1 MKHVTDSLSAYLDD
15 ELSSQERADVETHLH
30 ACPECSSTLEE
41 LRHVISAA
49 ARATTDDTAPQHDLW
64 TGIRA
69 RIEAPAPNVLKALAL
84 SVVEGRRRR
93 SLALSGVEGLAG
105 WQVTLSVPQLAAA
118 AVLLMAVS
126 GGTAW
131 LLRGASP
138 AGTVP
143 VGVSIGITPTIQAEV
158 EHTPAPGT
166 VRPVNFADPQYDA
179 AVADLERALEERRN
193 DLNPRTVEILER
205 NLKLIDAAIA
215 QARQA
220 LEEDPANSYLN
231 QHLVDS
237 RRRKL
242 DLLRR
247 ATAIEGD

>member
-1 MKHVTDSLSAYLDD
+1 MKHVTEFLSAYLDD
-15 ELSSQERADVETHLH
+15 ELSSEERAGIEAHLRSC
-30 ACPECSSTLEE
+30 AECATTLDE
-41 LRHVISAA
+41 LRHVVSAA
-49 ARATTDDTAPQHDLW
+49 SRATTYDAAPEHDLW
-64 TGIRA
+64 LGIKA
-69 RIEAPAPNVLKALAL
+69 RIDAANAVKAPAL
-84 SVVEGRRRR
+84 SVVEGRRRT
-93 SLALSGVEGLAG
+93 
-105 WQVTLSVPQLAAA
+105 WQVTLSVPELAAA
-118 AVLLMAVS
+118 AVFLMAVS
-126 GGTAW
+126 AGAAW
-131 LLRGASP
+131 VLRGASP

-143 VGVSIGITPTIQAEV
+143 VGVSMGITPIVQAEV
-158 EHTPAPGT
+158 EQTPAPGT
-166 VRPVNFADPQYDA
+166 VRLVNFADPQYDA

-220 LEEDPANSYLN
+220 LEEDPGNAYLN